1 MMLQMNLRLVA
12 FIYVLIV
19 CCSCCLNAENVEEA
33 VIDLAKTSEE
43 FFSLFSCKGADDTV
57 DLLQIDEGDA
67 FKRWVIWSIHS
78 ANKPPWYIED
88 NAYAR
93 VFDLLDW
100 ARKQD
105 MRPKPIHIDEIC
117 HKGMEQQY
125 LPKVGNEDTIEFP
138 LKPNEHISTEVW
150 TELWT
155 SCHKKLSAKART
167 VSNCID
173 VPGMAVSSDSVNNM
187 PNNPCGKKYRLVD
200 GAHRLCLRKY
210 GLTLLNGEISELQS
224 FIFQPRDQLDNSR
237 RKEII
242 DQIAKKENMVVTY
255 SHPMFLV
262 LDQSTFESMLTY
274 SDNPF
279 RHHHQWAQTMHLSQK
294 LKDDWKLWMH
304 RVLSFVDEWRDH
316 YVKDIPKEE
325 L

>member
-1 MMLQMNLRLVA
+1 MMLPQMIRLVA
-12 FIYVLIV
+12 FISVLIL
-19 CCSCCLNAENVEEA
+19 CCSCCLNADNVEEA
-33 VIDLAKTSEE
+33 VTDLPKTSEE
-43 FFSLFSCKGADDTV
+43 FFSLFSFKGVDDTV
-57 DLLQIDEGDA
+57 DLLQIDKGDA

-88 NAYAR
+88 DAYAR

-105 MRPKPIHIDEIC
+105 MRPKPILIDQIC

-125 LPKVGNEDTIEFP
+125 FPQVDNGDTNEFP
-138 LKPNEHISTEVW
+138 SQPNEYISKEVW
-150 TELWT
+150 TELWA
-155 SCHKKLSAKART
+155 SCHKKLSSQART
-167 VSNCID
+167 ASNCID
-173 VPGMAVSSDSVNNM
+173 VPGIAVSSDSVNM

-210 GLTLLNGEISELQS
+210 GLSLLKGEISELHS
-224 FIFQPRDQLDNSR
+224 LLSRPKDKLDNSR

-242 DQIAKKENMVVTY
+242 DHIAKKENMVLKY
-255 SHPMFLV
+255 SHAMFLV
-262 LDQSTFESMLTY
+262 LDQSTFESMLTH

-279 RHHHQWAQTMHLSQK
+279 RHHQQWAQTMHLSQK

-304 RVLSFVDEWRDH
+304 RVLVFVDEWRDH
-316 YVKDIPKEE
+316 YVEDIPKEE